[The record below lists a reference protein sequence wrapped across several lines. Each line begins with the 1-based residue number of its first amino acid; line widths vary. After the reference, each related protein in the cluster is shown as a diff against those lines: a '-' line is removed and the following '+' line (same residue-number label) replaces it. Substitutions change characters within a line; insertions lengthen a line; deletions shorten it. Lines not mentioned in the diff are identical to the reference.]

1 MITAHFEQ
9 QVARF
14 GRLTKSPSPTDSE
27 IDGAIRTVLRLTR
40 EHLGMD
46 VAFVSQFVEGNRVF
60 MVVEPDDGKQVIA
73 EGGTDPLAV
82 SFCQRVVDGRLPE
95 VVKDVRLLKD
105 FASLPATPFTIGA
118 HLSTPI
124 RLEDG
129 SVFGTFCAFSF
140 STGDLQIERDHKR
153 LRMAA
158 EMVARLIDSARR
170 RAQGRDGRWGRLSFD

>member
-1 MITAHFEQ
+1 LITAPFEQ
-9 QVARF
+9 QIASF
-14 GRLTKSPSPTDSE
+14 DQLAKSHSPTDSE
-27 IDGAIRTVLRLTR
+27 IDGAIRTVLRLAR

-46 VAFVSQFVEGNRVF
+46 VAFVSQFVQGNRVF

-73 EGGTDPLAV
+73 EGDGEPLAV

-129 SVFGTFCAFSF
+129 SVFGTFCTFSF
-140 STGDLQIERDHKR
+140 SPGDLQVERDHKR

-158 EMVARLIDSARR
+158 AMVARLIDGARR
-170 RAQGRDGRWGRLSFD
+170 RAQGRDRRWGPLSFD